1 MAKILSNAGIVTGLP
16 VEAEH
21 VSQSVNALTA
31 AEAYD
36 INISGS
42 LTVNNLKYPI
52 VDGAA
57 GQSLLTDGVGN
68 ITIQSIETVNTA
80 SYVTSS
86 NVYGPFG
93 ADSIQ
98 TSSYSF
104 SSSLAVF
111 SNQASSSFFARES
124 QNAQTATSASYAL
137 TASYLE
143 GERSASYVSSSV
155 TGNIITFT
163 KSDGLQ
169 VTNEIVSSSYA
180 LTASYA
186 ISSSHEILQRV
197 TSSYAETSSYAITSS
212 HALNV
217 DPNTYI
223 SSSTAGNAIIFS
235 KPGGFTDVV
244 LINSASYA
252 ISASH
257 TVSSSYAT
265 TASYIKGPIATASY
279 AERAE
284 LTRQVSFPAYNDD
297 SVPIIAGTPVYVK
310 EVDNSVYMIRVA
322 DASDP
327 DKMPSAGV
335 AATTTSPGESTK
347 LLVIGEVKNLNTFG
361 TNVGKNIYVQTGSG
375 GFTQS
380 QPISPAVIQ
389 PIGIISE
396 EDVLYGKI
404 LINGPMAEMSGGSTI
419 SSSYALTASYA
430 ITSSHEVVHEESS
443 SYAETSSYAITA
455 SYALNGSSNSVTAS
469 YALTASFID
478 KNSLISSGSVVTGS
492 TIIESTITGST
503 IIDTIISSST
513 LVDVIGSGSF
523 SGSFVGDGSQLT
535 NITASIAATA
545 SYISSSNV
553 DGPYGFDSIIT
564 ASHAVTASY
573 LTGLVQS
580 SSFALTASY
589 VKMSDA
595 YREDF
600 TGVSSITVNH
610 NIGSEDV
617 LVAVYETTG
626 GGLPQL
632 VLPQS
637 VTLTN
642 VNTAVVTFATN
653 VDGYVIIT
661 DGKGVA
667 SSTPSI
673 SASYALTSSHAI
685 TASYVLG
692 GGSTNNSYREAVTGT
707 TSYTITHN
715 LNENFPIVQAYEQVS
730 LSQEIPS
737 AIISTG
743 ANSVDVI
750 FINNFDGTIVVI
762 K

>member
-57 GQSLLTDGVGN
+57 GQSLLTDGAGN
-68 ITIQSIETVNTA
+68 ITIQSIETVNTS

-98 TSSYSF
+98 TASYSF

-186 ISSSHEILQRV
+186 ISASHEILQKISSSYSDTSSYAITASYALSGDPNTYISSSTV
-197 TSSYAETSSYAITSS
+197 GNIILFNKAGGSSDLLSIPSSSYATTSSYAETSSYA
-212 HALNV
+212 V
-217 DPNTYI
+217 
-223 SSSTAGNAIIFS
+223 
-235 KPGGFTDVV
+235 
-244 LINSASYA
+244 
-252 ISASH
+252 
-257 TVSSSYAT
+257 

-297 SVPIIAGTPVYVK
+297 NVTITAGTPLYVR
-310 EVDNSVYMIRVA
+310 EVDNDVYMVRRA
-322 DASDP
+322 DAGDIN
-327 DKMPSAGV
+327 KMPAAGV
-335 AATTTSPGESTK
+335 ASTTVAVGGTTE

-361 TNVGKNIYVQTGSG
+361 TNVGKNIYVASGSG
-375 GFTQS
+375 YTQTK
-380 QPISPAVIQ
+380 PLSPSLIQ

-396 EDVLYGKI
+396 EDFMSGKI
-404 LINGPMAEMSGGSTI
+404 LINGPMADMSSGSASVPTASYVSSSNVDGPYGFDSILTSSYALTASYALNGGGGSGTI
-419 SSSYALTASYA
+419 DTGSLLITASILNTTASFTKGDGSIFETYITNAVSSSYATTASYA

-455 SYALNGSSNSVTAS
+455 SY
-469 YALTASFID
+469 
-478 KNSLISSGSVVTGS
+478 
-492 TIIESTITGST
+492 
-503 IIDTIISSST
+503 
-513 LVDVIGSGSF
+513 
-523 SGSFVGDGSQLT
+523 
-535 NITASIAATA
+535 
-545 SYISSSNV
+545 
-553 DGPYGFDSIIT
+553 
-564 ASHAVTASY
+564 
-573 LTGLVQS
+573 
-580 SSFALTASY
+580 
-589 VKMSDA
+589 
-595 YREDF
+595 
-600 TGVSSITVNH
+600 
-610 NIGSEDV
+610 
-617 LVAVYETTG
+617 
-626 GGLPQL
+626 
-632 VLPQS
+632 
-637 VTLTN
+637 
-642 VNTAVVTFATN
+642 
-653 VDGYVIIT
+653 
-661 DGKGVA
+661 
-667 SSTPSI
+667 
-673 SASYALTSSHAI
+673 
-685 TASYVLG
+685 VLG
-692 GGSTNNSYREAVTGT
+692 GNTNNSYREAVTGA

-730 LSQEIPS
+730 LSQEIP
-737 AIISTG
+737 AAVISTS
-743 ANSVDVI
+743 ANAVDII

>member
-57 GQSLLTDGVGN
+57 GQSLVTDGVGN
-68 ITIQSIETVNTA
+68 ITIQSIETVSTA

-98 TSSYSF
+98 TASYSF
-104 SSSLAVF
+104 SSSLADF
-111 SNQASSSFFARES
+111 AKLASSSFFALQA
-124 QNAQTATSASYAL
+124 QNAQTSTSASYAL

-143 GERSASYVSSSV
+143 GERSASYVSSSI

-186 ISSSHEILQRV
+186 ISASHEITQRV
-197 TSSYAETSSYAITSS
+197 TSSYSETASYALTAS

-223 SSSTAGNAIIFS
+223 SSSTIGEAIFFN
-235 KPGGFTDVV
+235 KANGEADVV
-244 LINSASYA
+244 YVETSSYA
-252 ISASH
+252 FVASSSI
-257 TVSSSYAT
+257 SSSYALT
-265 TASYIKGPIATASY
+265 SSYIKGPIATASY

-297 SVPIIAGTPVYVK
+297 NVTITEGTPLYVR
-310 EVDNSVYMIRVA
+310 EVDNDLYIVRRA

-327 DKMPSAGV
+327 NKMPAMGV
-335 AATTTSPGESTK
+335 AGTTFSPGETSE
-347 LLVIGEVKNLNTFG
+347 LLVIGEIKNLNTFG
-361 TNVGKNIYVQTGSG
+361 TIAGRNIYVASG
-375 GFTQS
+375 GGYTQTKPLSPS
-380 QPISPAVIQ
+380 QIQ
-389 PIGIISE
+389 PIGIVSE
-396 EDVLYGKI
+396 EDFTVGRI
-404 LINGPMAEMSGGSTI
+404 FINGPMADMSSGSASVPTASYVSSSNVDGPYGFDSILTSSYALTASYALNGGGGSGTI
-419 SSSYALTASYA
+419 DTGSLLITASILTTTASFTKGDGSIFETYITNAVSSSYATTASYA

-455 SYALNGSSNSVTAS
+455 SY
-469 YALTASFID
+469 
-478 KNSLISSGSVVTGS
+478 
-492 TIIESTITGST
+492 
-503 IIDTIISSST
+503 
-513 LVDVIGSGSF
+513 
-523 SGSFVGDGSQLT
+523 
-535 NITASIAATA
+535 
-545 SYISSSNV
+545 
-553 DGPYGFDSIIT
+553 
-564 ASHAVTASY
+564 
-573 LTGLVQS
+573 
-580 SSFALTASY
+580 
-589 VKMSDA
+589 
-595 YREDF
+595 
-600 TGVSSITVNH
+600 
-610 NIGSEDV
+610 
-617 LVAVYETTG
+617 
-626 GGLPQL
+626 
-632 VLPQS
+632 
-637 VTLTN
+637 
-642 VNTAVVTFATN
+642 
-653 VDGYVIIT
+653 
-661 DGKGVA
+661 
-667 SSTPSI
+667 
-673 SASYALTSSHAI
+673 
-685 TASYVLG
+685 VLG
-692 GGSTNNSYREAVTGT
+692 GNTNNSYREAVTGA

>member
-42 LTVNNLKYPI
+42 LIVNNLKYPI
-52 VDGAA
+52 VDGVA

-68 ITIQSIETVNTA
+68 ITIQSIETVATA

-111 SNQASSSFFARES
+111 SKQASSSFFARES
-124 QNAQTATSASYAL
+124 QNAQTATSTSYAL

-143 GERSASYVSSSV
+143 GERSASYVSSSI

-163 KSDGLQ
+163 KSDGSQ
-169 VTNEIVSSSYA
+169 VINEIVSSSYA

-186 ISSSHEILQRV
+186 ISASHEILQKISSSYSDTASYAHTASYALNGDNNAYISSSVFGNTMMFNKINGGVDINSIQSSSYSV
-197 TSSYAETSSYAITSS
+197 TSSYSL
-212 HALNV
+212 H
-217 DPNTYI
+217 
-223 SSSTAGNAIIFS
+223 
-235 KPGGFTDVV
+235 V
-244 LINSASYA
+244 LS
-252 ISASH
+252 
-257 TVSSSYAT
+257 
-265 TASYIKGPIATASY
+265 ASYIKGPVASSSY

-297 SVPIIAGTPVYVK
+297 ALTITAGTPVYVK
-310 EVDNSVYMIRVA
+310 EVDNGIYMIGIA
-322 DASDP
+322 DAADP
-327 DKMPSAGV
+327 DKMPSVGV
-335 AATTTSPGESTK
+335 AATTVAIGETTE

-380 QPISPAVIQ
+380 QPIPPAVIQ

-404 LINGPMAEMSGGSTI
+404 LINGPMAEMSGGSAI
-419 SSSYALTASYA
+419 SASYALTASYA

-455 SYALNGSSNSVTAS
+455 SYALNGSGNSVTAS

-503 IIDTIISSST
+503 IIESTITGSTIIDTVISSST

-535 NITASIAATA
+535 NVTAATA

-564 ASHAVTASY
+564 ASYAV
-573 LTGLVQS
+573 
-580 SSFALTASY
+580 TASY

-632 VLPQS
+632 ILPQS

-692 GGSTNNSYREAVTGT
+692 GNTNNSYREAVTGT

-737 AIISTG
+737 AVISTG
-743 ANSVDVI
+743 ANAVDVI

>member
-57 GQSLLTDGVGN
+57 GQSLLTDGAGN
-68 ITIQSIETVNTA
+68 ITIQSIETVSTA

-98 TSSYSF
+98 TASYSF

-186 ISSSHEILQRV
+186 ISASHEILQKIS
-197 TSSYAETSSYAITSS
+197 SSYSDTSSYAITASY
-212 HALNV
+212 ALSG

-223 SSSTAGNAIIFS
+223 SSSTIGEAIFFNKTNGEVDIVYVETSSFA
-235 KPGGFTDVV
+235 
-244 LINSASYA
+244 IAASSS
-252 ISASH
+252 I
-257 TVSSSYAT
+257 SSSYAV

-297 SVPIIAGTPVYVK
+297 NVTITEGTPLYVR
-310 EVDNSVYMIRVA
+310 EVDNDLYIVRIA

-327 DKMPSAGV
+327 NKMPAMGV
-335 AATTTSPGESTK
+335 AGTTFAPGETSE
-347 LLVIGEVKNLNTFG
+347 LLVIGEIKNLDTFG
-361 TNVGKNIYVQTGSG
+361 TIAGRNIYVASG
-375 GFTQS
+375 GGYTQTKPLSPS
-380 QPISPAVIQ
+380 QIQ
-389 PIGIISE
+389 PIGIVSE
-396 EDVLYGKI
+396 EDFTAGRI
-404 LINGPMAEMSGGSTI
+404 FINGPMADMSSGSASVPTVSYVSSSNVDGPYGFDSILTSSYALTASYALNGGGGSGTI
-419 SSSYALTASYA
+419 DTGSLLITASILNTTASFTKGDGFIFETYITNAVSSSYATTASYA

-455 SYALNGSSNSVTAS
+455 SY
-469 YALTASFID
+469 
-478 KNSLISSGSVVTGS
+478 
-492 TIIESTITGST
+492 
-503 IIDTIISSST
+503 
-513 LVDVIGSGSF
+513 
-523 SGSFVGDGSQLT
+523 
-535 NITASIAATA
+535 
-545 SYISSSNV
+545 
-553 DGPYGFDSIIT
+553 
-564 ASHAVTASY
+564 
-573 LTGLVQS
+573 
-580 SSFALTASY
+580 
-589 VKMSDA
+589 
-595 YREDF
+595 
-600 TGVSSITVNH
+600 
-610 NIGSEDV
+610 
-617 LVAVYETTG
+617 
-626 GGLPQL
+626 
-632 VLPQS
+632 
-637 VTLTN
+637 
-642 VNTAVVTFATN
+642 
-653 VDGYVIIT
+653 
-661 DGKGVA
+661 
-667 SSTPSI
+667 
-673 SASYALTSSHAI
+673 
-685 TASYVLG
+685 VLG
-692 GGSTNNSYREAVTGT
+692 GNTNNSYREAVTGA

-730 LSQEIPS
+730 LSQEIP
-737 AIISTG
+737 AAVISTS
-743 ANSVDVI
+743 ANAVDII